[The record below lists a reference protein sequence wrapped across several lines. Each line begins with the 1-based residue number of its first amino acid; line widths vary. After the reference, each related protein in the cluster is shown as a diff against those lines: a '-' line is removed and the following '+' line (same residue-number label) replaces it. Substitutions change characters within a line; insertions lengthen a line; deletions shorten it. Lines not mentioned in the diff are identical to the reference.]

1 MKLNPDIF
9 IKAAKRI
16 DDEKNVYCC
25 TAIGKVASS
34 IKADACTSILAEYFK
49 PYDKSNVQSWFGAVF
64 LINKRTQ
71 AHRIMSLL
79 LMAEIVRDLNKKK
92 KKR

>member
-9 IKAAKRI
+9 IEAAERI
-16 DDEKNVYCC
+16 DDEENMYCC
-25 TAIGKVASS
+25 TAIKAVTSS
-34 IKADACTSILAEYFK
+34 IKAYACTSVLAEYFK
-49 PYDKSNVQSWFGAVF
+49 PYDKSDDQSWFGAVY

-92 KKR
+92 KKK